1 MGIQISYGSPKLK
14 GCCLVLEK
22 AEQVYGRTLAD
33 RLTTAIAEAEAFD
46 NAEQWRDFLGEDMV
60 STATKSFQVS
70 FGSVYVRIL
79 RGNRQLSDGQCL
91 RTRGLVYGRVF
102 EADGNFGT
110 TMMDERSTPDWFS
123 KPGDSIRAVMK
134 KRGIAAADLARHLD
148 GGMVRVRTLLDGTGS
163 IDEDTAVE
171 LTSVLGAN
179 TKFWLKRQEN
189 FDAAVDR
196 AVQRIC
202 AEEDEDVILSIP
214 APGPKP
220 KGKLS
225 AESKAEEVRRRLIHF
240 NVPTINSW
248 TSRYGRLV
256 SHTDFRK
263 SNTFSSHDDATL
275 LWLRRGE
282 LESDM
287 INTRAWEPGNLEDR
301 ITAIRKLSQVRHPQ
315 SFLPKLRELCAEAG
329 VALVVVKAPKGCRA
343 SGAARMVDPDKAM
356 LLLSFPLSD
365 RRPVLVHRL
374 SRDWPPSAAQSPHL
388 PRQRRDTLR

>member
-1 MGIQISYGSPKLK
+1 
-14 GCCLVLEK
+14 
-22 AEQVYGRTLAD
+22 
-33 RLTTAIAEAEAFD
+33 
-46 NAEQWRDFLGEDMV
+46 
-60 STATKSFQVS
+60 
-70 FGSVYVRIL
+70 
-79 RGNRQLSDGQCL
+79 
-91 RTRGLVYGRVF
+91 
-102 EADGNFGT
+102 
-110 TMMDERSTPDWFS
+110 MMDERSTPDWFS

-356 LLLSFPLSD
+356 LLLSFRYRTDDQFWFTVFHEIGHLLLHKAHTFLDSD
-365 RRPVLVHRL
+365 ETPYDDREEEANEFAQGCIIPENRASEFERLGTDRDSILRFSVSLGIAAGMTVGQMQHRGM
-374 SRDWPPSAAQSPHL
+374 L
-388 PRQRRDTLR
+388 PREKMNRLKRTWTWEQIDPALI